1 MFRWEIIN
9 KYIKEKKFKSYLE
22 IGIKNKNF
30 NFNKIECENK
40 IGVNPDYNTK
50 AEYVMTSDVFF
61 KINKNKFDCIF
72 IDGFHEYNQLNND
85 IKNSLKCLNKN
96 GIIFCHDVFPLSKET
111 CLPPLNGKEIDEIWN
126 GDCYKI
132 WMEYNFLGEYYCCLY
147 ISMDEQI
154 GIIDT
159 SKKHI
164 PEILKYDMNNLTY
177 EQFMENIPMFNI
189 KFDL

>member
-40 IGVNPDYNTK
+40 IGVDPDYKTK
-50 AEYVMTSDVFF
+50 AEYAMTSDEFF

-72 IDGFHEYNQLNND
+72 IDGFHEYNQLNKD

-111 CLPPLNGKEIDEIWN
+111 CLPPLNGKERDEIWN
-126 GDCYKI
+126 GDCYKS

-164 PEILKYDMNNLTY
+164 PEILKYDINNLTY